1 MSTACEYVQGAEL
14 PPLLVQFLANDGT
27 TVIDL
32 TGFTCTYKMAV
43 DTTTAP
49 VLTKSAGITAG
60 PTGAS
65 VAFSAGELDVTA
77 GTYVFEL
84 TATSGGLDY
93 RRQGTITILPK
104 LA

>member
-1 MSTACEYVQGAEL
+1 MTTACEYVQGAEL

-32 TGFTCTYKMAV
+32 TGFTCVLKIAA
-43 DTTTAP
+43 DTSTTP
-49 VLTKSAGITAG
+49 VLTKSSGITATA
-60 PTGAS
+60 TGAT
-65 VAFSAGELDVTA
+65 VNFAAGELDVPS
-77 GTYVFEL
+77 GQYLFEL

-93 RRQGTITILPK
+93 RRQGSITILPK

>member
-14 PPLLVQFLANDGT
+14 PPLLIQFLANDGV

-32 TGFTCTYKMAV
+32 TGYTCVFKMAV
-43 DTTTAP
+43 DPSTAP
-49 VLTKSAGITAG
+49 VLTKSAGITASA
-60 PTGAS
+60 TGAS
-65 VAFSAGELDVTA
+65 VAFSAGELDVTPN
-77 GTYVFEL
+77 TYLFEL
-84 TATSGGLDY
+84 TATLGSLDY